1 MDLWRACVARDP
13 RARPQRGG
21 GTGTLTG
28 LMAVPRPPGASA
40 PAAAQGALA
49 AAAGGPS
56 NGCQTMQRGA
66 AIGPSSNGCRPLQ
79 QGAAAGAS
87 SHGG

>member
-13 RARPQRGG
+13 RARPSAAEVQE
-21 GTGTLTG
+21 TLTG
-28 LMAVPRPPGASA
+28 LMAVPRPLGASA

-56 NGCQTMQRGA
+56 NGCQTLQRGA
-66 AIGPSSNGCRPLQ
+66 ATGSSSNGCRPLQ
-79 QGAAAGAS
+79 QGAAAGAP
-87 SHGG
+87 SHG